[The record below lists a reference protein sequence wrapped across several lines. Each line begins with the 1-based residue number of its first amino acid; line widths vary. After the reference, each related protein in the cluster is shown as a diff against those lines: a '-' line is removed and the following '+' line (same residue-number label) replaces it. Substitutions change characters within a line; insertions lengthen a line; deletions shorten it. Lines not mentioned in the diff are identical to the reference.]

1 VKPPVRVDVPIRIR
15 VDAAALAARQDE
27 LDAALADAT
36 GRALST
42 ASRVLLA
49 HAGPASLV
57 EVGAPR
63 LTWTGDGLDQVDP
76 ATRAATGRRVRRVLG
91 DAAEAAG
98 VRPGR
103 RRVASDAPPPIDD
116 PGRVERDLRG
126 DAKAAAKA
134 VQSISRQVQAG
145 DRTAFR
151 LALGGLRPDGAYPTA
166 VLLQLLRELARRQ
179 PDHFRE
185 LLRPYLTTAGS
196 TTLRRDPNELVVDV
210 ALRDDPATALRGAA
224 EQLAASV
231 AAGDRLRREI
241 DAALP
246 GLDRVEGLL
255 QAVGDRYLDLIAFL
269 QAGVEPTR
277 TDARNRL
284 TSLLAG
290 ATRRAGVLVAL
301 RGDPRLR
308 KLLPE
313 LEADLRDMLRW
324 LAATLDRLRE
334 VDTLLAVYRQMFG
347 RAADTQEEVQV
358 LREVRELLLGLLTGN
373 PLPDRNVLAEER
385 RRADQ
390 AWADWRGRATDR
402 RITRLRLALTD
413 LRTANR
419 TLQEYDPYYERLPV
433 GEPPI
438 IEPDLRVPFI
448 PWLRETRQ
456 VLAGLEG
463 ALWARDPRRDLAGL
477 ILLEQHLVVTQVRI
491 QLLLLWQGAL
501 MLWSNTQRG
510 LGSSTERARWESDV
524 QTLTKE
530 LATAYAAPDFQRYEQ
545 QYKRWKGTL
554 DWLHGDMQRVHH
566 REAVVGILVDAA
578 AMLAAVGLIKV
589 LGGPGVFSIGRLTLI
604 EAGTFTLASGLGQTL
619 LMEKAL
625 DPSRMFNQLF
635 DNVALFGIFKLVGLM
650 SGALARPVARAV
662 IGPGVVGEFIAV
674 VGANTVVGIGLP
686 AVVARVQSGEWPDSI
701 LTLVASGILFGAI
714 GTALGTPELL
724 RAIRLEGAEQV
735 ARELASLHGAGQ
747 ELNAAVGGA
756 VRRGSLTPA
765 DPARFRQLAVGLG
778 RLARRVWLG
787 LGRLPNGAL
796 ERLGIR
802 RSQIAAEAP
811 ALAKLLQQLEGT
823 PPITIPRHLP
833 AVTELVPAARPSG
846 PGVFE
851 YDPAAVS
858 SRTISQRLR
867 AGGYDVAERGGGVLR
882 LTGIG
887 IHGSGQHLLPAGP
900 QRLALPAPPAP
911 SDAELAVFAAAEPLS
926 PSAVRG
932 AVDPRHD
939 PSQWKALAKAAEL
952 DADLVRRTIQA
963 PPGALKAHLDGLVEA
978 LRASDFTWDEIQK
991 ARTGADTLNV
1001 ARQEAVRYSPQPG
1014 ILAAVGPGARQAAEQ
1029 VLGTPDGRALLAAAP
1044 REPART
1050 GAALIAPDQ
1059 VLPTVL
1065 GNLASELRVRG
1076 MTEPEISAA
1085 RRGIEA
1091 LRLARE
1097 AAVVDPAELLFDAA
1111 GRQQIAQGVV
1121 DGLSSAPPGPAILKL
1136 VRRRP
1141 DLARKAV
1148 AATAQENAGEHLNR
1162 LAALATADGWSKADV
1177 AELRNVITRL
1187 NVFAH
1192 EAARAQA
1199 EQGRLAQVVSE
1210 LGAQEAFLTMAGE
1223 VFRTFTG
1230 QRRVR
1235 AVAWLQAP
1243 NRAGIETAALESAV
1257 LATPHLARLNPIALR
1272 ELWTRYRA
1280 PRSRPL
1286 RSRDFAGYVDVLSR
1300 HGRGQF
1306 GEWTIAF
1313 WVSNDYLI
1321 LKWPD
1326 ATVTASG
1333 TDLWLVPRG
1342 GGEILAVDVKEL
1354 GADLVPAV
1362 KALTR
1367 NLPRNLTRD
1376 VAFWDQLQRQLH
1388 GQLPAEMNDAIARA
1402 RAADAA
1408 VGAITRGLS
1417 KAQIDTVAVQQRI
1430 TAALAQPNIRIRRV
1444 VLTGG
1449 GNVKGV
1455 SPELARRGVEPLQP
1469 AVDRVVRGRLL
1480 EAGRQAETVDVGA
1493 EIEGK
1498 D

>member
-15 VDAAALAARQDE
+15 VDAAALAARPDE
-27 LDAALADAT
+27 LDAALAAAT
-36 GRALST
+36 GRALGT

-76 ATRAATGRRVRRVLG
+76 ATRAATGQRVRRVLG
-91 DAAEAAG
+91 DAVEAAG
-98 VRPGR
+98 VRRGR

-126 DAKAAAKA
+126 GAKAAAKA
-134 VQSISRQVQAG
+134 VQAISRQVQAG

-166 VLLQLLRELARRQ
+166 VLLQLLRELAGRQ
-179 PDHFRE
+179 PDRFRE

-231 AAGDRLRREI
+231 PAGDRLRREI

-269 QAGVEPTR
+269 RAAVEPTR
-277 TDARNRL
+277 TDARNRF
-284 TSLLAG
+284 SGLLAG

-373 PLPDRNVLAEER
+373 PLPDRNVLAEAR
-385 RRADQ
+385 RRADE

-402 RITRLRLALTD
+402 RITRLRLALAD
-413 LRTANR
+413 LRAANGA
-419 TLQEYDPYYERLPV
+419 LEEYDPYYERLPV
-433 GEPPI
+433 GEATY
-438 IEPDLRVPFI
+438 EDDMRVPFV
-448 PWLRETRQ
+448 PLLRETRR

-501 MLWSNTQRG
+501 MLWSNTLRG
-510 LGSSTERARWESDV
+510 LGSSTEKAQWESDV
-524 QTLTKE
+524 RTLTKE
-530 LATAYAAPDFQRYEQ
+530 LAAAFAAPDFQRYEQ

-566 REAVVGILVDAA
+566 REAVVGVLVDAA
-578 AMLAAVGLIKV
+578 AMLAAVGLVKV
-589 LGGPGVFSIGRLTLI
+589 LGGAGAFSIGRLTLI
-604 EAGTFTLASGLGQTL
+604 EAGTFTLASGLGQAL

-625 DPSRMFNQLF
+625 DPSRMFNQFL
-635 DNVALFGIFKLVGLM
+635 DNVALFGIFKLVGLLT
-650 SGALARPVARAV
+650 GAVVRPVARAV
-662 IGPGVVGEFIAV
+662 IGPGLLGEFIAV

-686 AVVARVQSGEWPDSI
+686 AVVAWVQSGEWPDSI
-701 LTLVASGILFGAI
+701 LTLVASGVLFGAI
-714 GTALGTPELL
+714 GTALATPELL
-724 RAIRLEGAEQV
+724 SALRLEGAEQV
-735 ARELASLHGAGQ
+735 ARELASLHGEGQ
-747 ELNAAVGGA
+747 ELNAAVGDI
-756 VRRGSLTPA
+756 VRRGSLTPN
-765 DPARFRQLAVGLG
+765 DPVRFRQLAVGLG
-778 RLARRVWLG
+778 RRARRIWLG
-787 LGRLPNGAL
+787 LGRLSNETLA
-796 ERLGIR
+796 RLGIR
-802 RSQIAAEAP
+802 RSQLVEEAP
-811 ALAKLLQQLEGT
+811 SLEKLLRQVEGM
-823 PPITIPRHLP
+823 PPIAVPRHLP
-833 AVTELVPAARPSG
+833 AVTELVPGVRPSG

-851 YDPAAVS
+851 YDPAKVS
-858 SRTISQRLR
+858 SSAISQRLR
-867 AGGYDVAERGGGVLR
+867 AGGYGVAERGGGILR
-882 LTGIG
+882 LTGAG
-887 IHGSGQHLLPAGP
+887 IQGSGQHLLPAGP

-911 SDAELAVFAAAEPLS
+911 SDAELAIFAAAEPLS
-926 PSAVRG
+926 PSAARG

-939 PSQWKALAKAAEL
+939 PSRWKALAKAAEL

-963 PPGALKAHLDGLVEA
+963 PPGTLKAHLDGLVEA
-978 LRASDFTWDEIQK
+978 LRAADFTWDEIQK
-991 ARTGADTLNV
+991 ARTSADTLNG
-1001 ARQEAVRYSPQPG
+1001 ARQAAVRYSPQPG
-1014 ILAAVGPGARQAAEQ
+1014 ILAVVGADARQATEQ
-1029 VLGTPDGRALLAAAP
+1029 ILGTPDGRALLAAAQ

-1050 GAALIAPDQ
+1050 RTAILVPDQ
-1059 VLPTVL
+1059 ALPTAL

-1076 MTEPEISAA
+1076 MTEPEIGAA
-1085 RRGIEA
+1085 RRAIEA
-1091 LRLARE
+1091 IRLARV
-1097 AAVVDPAELLFDAA
+1097 AAAVDPAELLFDAT
-1111 GRQQIAQGVV
+1111 GRQEIARGVV
-1121 DGLSSAPPGPAILKL
+1121 GGLSSAPPGPAILRL

-1141 DLARKAV
+1141 ELARKAV
-1148 AATAQENAGEHLNR
+1148 AATAQEKAGEHLNR
-1162 LAALATADGWSKADV
+1162 LAALATADGWSEADV
-1177 AELRNVITRL
+1177 AHLRLVITTLNVIA
-1187 NVFAH
+1187 N
-1192 EAARAQA
+1192 EAAMAEA
-1199 EQGRLAQVVSE
+1199 EQGRLVQVIVE
-1210 LGAQEAFLTMAGE
+1210 LGAQEAFLATAGE
-1223 VFRTFTG
+1223 VLRAFTG
-1230 QRRVR
+1230 QRRAR

-1243 NRAGIETAALESAV
+1243 NRAGIETAAMESAV
-1257 LATPHLARLNPIALR
+1257 RATPHLARLSSIALR

-1300 HGRGQF
+1300 HGRGQS

-1313 WVSNDYLI
+1313 WVSDDYVI

-1354 GADLVPAV
+1354 AADLVQAV